1 MQATAESQA
10 LQALVHA
17 LVDRDGTASVRELMP
32 DVATLALRP
41 PTTDPSPD
49 AWHSGDVAF
58 GFGASRLVD
67 ELLAVIETRTAER
80 AAAAAM
86 AKATKQTRTP

>member
-1 MQATAESQA
+1 MIDPRQA

-17 LVDRDGTASVRELMP
+17 LVDRDGTASVRALMP

-41 PTTDPSPD
+41 PATDPSPD

-58 GFGASRLVD
+58 GFGASLLVD

-86 AKATKQTRTP
+86 TKSSKKGPTP